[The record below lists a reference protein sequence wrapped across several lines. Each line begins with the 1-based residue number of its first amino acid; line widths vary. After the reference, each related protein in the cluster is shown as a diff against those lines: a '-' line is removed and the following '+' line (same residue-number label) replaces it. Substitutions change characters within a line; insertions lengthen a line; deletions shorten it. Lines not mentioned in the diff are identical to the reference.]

1 MIPKLVSDAIRIN
14 ARPELRLRPGDFVS
28 IKVIKR
34 IVGAKYAVAL
44 QGRVIPAYSKLD
56 LAPGSTLRVLV
67 SRAGNRYELRIAEGK
82 DGKADQLLEL
92 LQREGLGTDKATA
105 AVVMAMMKTGLA
117 VRAATVSRIKSLL
130 RRLRLEPGRFS
141 RLIALIMDKKLDL
154 SDTALEGLV
163 GLLGYGERGGRDA
176 GEKRRRRGKEEQ
188 RKQPE
193 QRKELAGLLRETISR
208 EERGRGN
215 VLQLFNHLPGSRE
228 SWIVVPY
235 GFQYRDS
242 DSSGRGEAFELR
254 GTLRLRYGKRSSS
267 PERLVLTAASGRR
280 HWSFHLEGEGE
291 PLRLTVFASQ
301 PGLSPPGW
309 QNLKTNLQNLGV
321 EVDDTIRE
329 DTGFDGFSLPWE
341 EIPYQSVNT
350 QG

>member
-1 MIPKLVSDAIRIN
+1 MIPKLIPDAIRIN

-34 IVGAKYAVAL
+34 IVGSKYAVAL

-56 LAPGSTLRVLV
+56 LAPGRTLRVLV
-67 SRAGNRYELRIAEGK
+67 SRVGSRYELRIAEGS
-82 DGKADQLLEL
+82 DGKANQLLEL
-92 LQREGLGTDKATA
+92 LQREGLGADKAAA

-117 VRAATVSRIKSLL
+117 VRASTVSRIKSLL

-141 RLIALIMDKKLDL
+141 RLIAMIVDKKLDL

-163 GLLGYGERGGRDA
+163 GLLGYGERGGKNA
-176 GEKRRRRGKEEQ
+176 GEERHRRGKEEQ

-193 QRKELAGLLRETISR
+193 QRKELAGLLQETISR
-208 EERGRGN
+208 EEQGQGN

-235 GFQYRDS
+235 GFRYGAGS
-242 DSSGRGEAFELR
+242 AGGGGEDVELK
-254 GTLRLRYGKRSSS
+254 GTLRLRYDSFSRTLN
-267 PERLVLTAASGRR
+267 RLVLTAASGGRR
-280 HWSFHLEGEGE
+280 WSFHLEGEGE

-301 PGLSPPGW
+301 PGRTLAGW